1 MITNCCLSNTIEYD
15 WTDRKHLGPPT
26 MAISD
31 ILGGTSLFS
40 GLFITFLPLW
50 AYFFAQAMELYGDM
64 RSGHGLGESLAS
76 ANGGNSSIFPGRR
89 RLLKPALS
97 GPI

>member
-1 MITNCCLSNTIEYD
+1 
-15 WTDRKHLGPPT
+15 

-50 AYFFAQAMELYGDM
+50 AYFFTQAMELCGVM
-64 RSGHGLGESLAS
+64 RNGHGLGESLAS
-76 ANGGNSSIFPGRR
+76 AGVEIVSSFLVEDGY
-89 RLLKPALS
+89 
-97 GPI
+97 